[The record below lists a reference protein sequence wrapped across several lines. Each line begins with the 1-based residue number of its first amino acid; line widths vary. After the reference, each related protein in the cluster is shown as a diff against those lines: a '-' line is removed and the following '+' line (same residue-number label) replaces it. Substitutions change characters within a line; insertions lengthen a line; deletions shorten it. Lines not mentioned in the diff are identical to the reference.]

1 MSQGWSQ
8 LLDIDR
14 LSDGRGELEFEI
26 PLSAFPR
33 LPPQPASTEAQ
44 IRGTAHFR
52 RQGGFAVVDLEV
64 RGSVQLT
71 CQRCLGP
78 MRQSVDGD
86 AHIAL
91 VASEAE
97 AERVP
102 PELEP
107 VRAPEGRIRLRD
119 LVDEEVL
126 LALPIVPL
134 HESSEECGQ
143 QAPSASSAREVE
155 TADEGGVQR
164 PFADLGKLLKR

>member
-1 MSQGWSQ
+1 MSEAWSQ

-14 LSDGRGELEFEI
+14 LSDGRVELEFAI

-33 LPPQPASTEAQ
+33 LPPQPASSEAQ
-44 IRGTAHFR
+44 IQGTARFR
-52 RQGGFAVVDLEV
+52 RAGGFAVVDLEV
-64 RGSVQLT
+64 HGNVQLT

-78 MRQSVDGD
+78 MLQPVDGE

-91 VASEAE
+91 VASETE

-134 HESSEECGQ
+134 HESSEECGEQ
-143 QAPSASSAREVE
+143 LPPASSAREAE
-155 TADEGGVQR
+155 AADEGGVQR